1 MKLNTL
7 MLSVMLVLSN
17 TGHSADL
24 SETYPVTSTTYLS
37 DGTPVNMPF
46 HVQGEA
52 TSAVVGLIDANVA
65 QFFLWNWQWEP
76 VRLHCEGSASKGIG
90 ALYTQ
95 KITASPA
102 GAYNETISSFY
113 VKRRG
118 SEDPILPCPG
128 DMTEPGAQL
137 DFTAKVV
144 AALGAANA
152 QQQAAGKPHNYAL
165 YNQHLML
172 DNPIAIKAGREIWG
186 YPKQA
191 GDVSITITA
200 HQHALTLA
208 NQYTGQPM
216 LDVSYTRQIGVNL
229 PLHSVGDNVL
239 PDYLLPDFNKV
250 PQLSGVLSSDS
261 GWMMPFVGEFTIH
274 SRASLTTFFLAESD
288 FTPVAVLEFPDV
300 SGVALPLYDRE

>member
-1 MKLNTL
+1 MKIKSLLLGTIIS
-7 MLSVMLVLSN
+7 LSTASYA
-17 TGHSADL
+17 ADL
-24 SETYPVTSTTYLS
+24 SESYPITSTTYLS
-37 DGTPVNMPF
+37 DGTPVDMPF

-76 VRLHCEGSASKGIG
+76 VRLHCEGTASKGIG

-118 SEDPILPCPG
+118 SVDPILPCPG
-128 DMTEPGAQL
+128 DMTEPSAQL
-137 DFTAKVV
+137 DFTGKVL
-144 AALGAANA
+144 AALAAANA
-152 QQQAAGKPHNYAL
+152 AQQAAGKPHNYAL

-172 DNPIAIKAGREIWG
+172 DNPVAIRAGREIWG

-191 GDVSITITA
+191 ADVSITITPR
-200 HQHALTLA
+200 QHTLTLN
-208 NQYTGQPM
+208 NQYTGQSM

-239 PDYLLPDFNKV
+239 PDYLLPDYSKV

-288 FTPVAVLEFPDV
+288 FTPVAVVEFPDV
-300 SGVALPLYDRE
+300 SGVAMPLYNRE

>member
-1 MKLNTL
+1 MNMKPLL
-7 MLSVMLVLSN
+7 LSAMLAMSN
-17 TGHSADL
+17 TSYAADL

-37 DGTPVNMPF
+37 DGTPVSMPF
-46 HVQGEA
+46 HVKGEA

-76 VRLHCEGSASKGIG
+76 VRLHCEGTPSKGIG

-95 KITASPA
+95 KITTSPA

-118 SEDPILPCPG
+118 STDPDLPCPG
-128 DMTEPGAQL
+128 DMTLASAQL
-137 DFTAKVV
+137 DFTGKVL
-144 AALGAANA
+144 AALATANA
-152 QQQAAGKPHNYAL
+152 EQQAAGKPHNYAL

-191 GDVSITITA
+191 ADVSINITPD
-200 HQHALTLA
+200 QHELTLA
-208 NQYTGQPM
+208 NRHTGQAM

-239 PDYLLPDFNKV
+239 PDYLLPDFSKV

-261 GWMMPFVGEFTIH
+261 GWMMPFVGEFTVH

-288 FTPVAVLEFPDV
+288 FTPIAVLEFPDV
-300 SGVALPLYDRE
+300 TGVAMPLYDRE

>member
-1 MKLNTL
+1 MNMKPLL
-7 MLSVMLVLSN
+7 LSAMLVLSN
-17 TGHSADL
+17 TGYATDL

-37 DGTPVNMPF
+37 DGTAVSMPF
-46 HVQGEA
+46 HVKGEA

-76 VRLHCEGSASKGIG
+76 VRLHCEGAASKGIG

-95 KITASPA
+95 KITSSPA

-118 SEDPILPCPG
+118 SADPVLPCPG
-128 DMTEPGAQL
+128 DMTLASAQL
-137 DFTAKVV
+137 DFTGKVL
-144 AALGAANA
+144 AALAAANA
-152 QQQAAGKPHNYAL
+152 EQQAAGKPHNYAL

-191 GDVSITITA
+191 ADVSIDITP
-200 HQHALTLA
+200 HQHTLTLA
-208 NQYTGQPM
+208 NQYTGKAM

-239 PDYLLPDFNKV
+239 PDYLLPDFGKV

-288 FTPVAVLEFPDV
+288 FTPIAVLEFPDV